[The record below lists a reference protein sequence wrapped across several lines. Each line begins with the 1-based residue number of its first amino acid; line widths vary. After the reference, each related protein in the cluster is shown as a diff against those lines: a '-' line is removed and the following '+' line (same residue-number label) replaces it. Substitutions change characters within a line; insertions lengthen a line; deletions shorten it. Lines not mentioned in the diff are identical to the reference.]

1 MFSILFVDGKMS
13 LRNNNVICESSIVLM
28 EEFKEYGRNSTQKM
42 NYKKFIVAD
51 AQATNGAE

>member
-1 MFSILFVDGKMS
+1 MGKLS
-13 LRNNNVICESSIVLM
+13 LRNDNVICECSIVLK
-28 EEFKEYGRNSTQKM
+28 EEFKEYGRDLTLKM